1 MNKRQIRAK
10 FVHPKVIARLS
21 AGTKEYLSVIVY
33 SQETCDHIRDC
44 ILDAGGKIKYDVP
57 MINAIAAE
65 IPASAVD
72 SIAAHHMIQFIND
85 DNKVFKCMD
94 IATKCV
100 AAQLVNDTGYTGK
113 GIGIAVIDTGVAP
126 HDDLIRPTNRII
138 AFKDFVNNRSQ
149 PYDDDGHGTH
159 VAGIAAG
166 NGYVNKKYKGIAPE
180 ANIIG
185 VKVLDE
191 TGSGSTSDILA
202 GIQWVIDHK
211 DTYNIKVVNM
221 SFGSPADKIY
231 SEDPLAKAAAAAVQS
246 GLTVVAAAG
255 NSGPNARSITTPGT
269 SPSVITVGAAD
280 DNRTISY
287 EDDFIAEFSSRGPT
301 LGGVVKPNVVAPGVD
316 IMSLSNKNSTAYVSH
331 SGTSMA
337 TPIVG
342 GAAALLY
349 EKNLELSPLQV
360 KNKIVRSAIN
370 IDGNRF
376 SEGSGII
383 SIKNMLDLED
393 TTSPVAP
400 TPKPRMPRRPPR
412 PRPNQPSRP
421 QQPSKPIFNFDP
433 SLLALLFLFL

>member
-1 MNKRQIRAK
+1 M
-10 FVHPKVIARLS
+10 S

-33 SQETCDHIRDC
+33 SQRNCDDIRDC
-44 ILDAGGKIKYDVP
+44 ILDAGGKIKYDIP

-65 IPASAVD
+65 IPASSID
-72 SIAAHHMIQFIND
+72 DIAAHHLIQFIND

-94 IATKCV
+94 IASQCV

-113 GIGIAVIDTGVAP
+113 EIGIAVVDTGVAP
-126 HDDLIRPTNRII
+126 HDDLTKPTNRII

-166 NGYVNKKYKGIAPE
+166 NGYVNGKYKGIAPE

-211 DTYNIKVVNM
+211 DKYNIRVVNM
-221 SFGSPADKIY
+221 SFGSPADQIY
-231 SEDPLAKAAAAAVQS
+231 SEDPLAKAAAAAVQN

-255 NSGPNARSITTPGT
+255 NSGPNPRSITTPGT
-269 SPSVITVGAAD
+269 SPLVITVGAAD

-301 LGGVVKPNVVAPGVD
+301 IGGIVKPNVVAPGVD
-316 IMSLSNKNSTAYVSH
+316 IISLSNKGSTAYVSH

-349 EKNLELSPLQV
+349 EKNPGLSPSQV
-360 KNKIVRSAIN
+360 KTKIVRSAIH

-376 SEGSGII
+376 SEGSGLIN
-383 SIKNMLDLED
+383 IKNMLDLDD
-393 TTSPVAP
+393 TKTPVSPVPAP
-400 TPKPRMPRRPPR
+400 RPPRRPLR
-412 PRPNQPSRP
+412 PLPP
-421 QQPSKPIFNFDP
+421 KPVGPKKPPKPVFNFDP